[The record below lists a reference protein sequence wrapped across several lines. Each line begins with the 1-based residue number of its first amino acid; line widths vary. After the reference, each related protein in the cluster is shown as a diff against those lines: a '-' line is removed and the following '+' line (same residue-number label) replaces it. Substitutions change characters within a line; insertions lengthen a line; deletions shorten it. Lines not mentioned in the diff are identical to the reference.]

1 MNDRE
6 RARALSAL
14 LDAASRE
21 PDVALPE
28 VDEELRALVDLGSA
42 LGDLR
47 AEPDAAQR
55 AALERMLQAHRADIA
70 RAVGR
75 REATRREAPRPGASM
90 GGALAGLRAWFSGW
104 RLPAAVGV
112 LVVMLII
119 AILALVG
126 PPGRSGEERIARAP
140 SPTAMPAAGAT
151 VTPGTVAGPTQEPT
165 IEPSETPLTGA
176 ATQPT
181 LSPTS
186 TATPVAIPPS
196 AVALHHVRGIVEI
209 QGADGRW
216 EPAGARP
223 FVRAGEDVRTGALSG
238 VEMAFDDGSVARVG
252 ADAQITVDRLQPTT
266 TGARAIE
273 LTQWRGESEHTVA
286 RAEDNHGW
294 YVVRTP
300 SGTGT
305 AVGTAF
311 QVRVTPALASWFS
324 IDEGMVRVSNLGSSV
339 VATAGQAALSRVA
352 EAPGQPVYR
361 VRGEGEVTETG
372 PVWRIAGQA
381 FVVDEASTVVGDPQV
396 GDWVSVEGHVDGPGT
411 RYADRIVLLTRSA
424 IAHVRLTG
432 EVDAIDATAW
442 TIAGQQVTITPET
455 DIEEGL
461 QVGDAV
467 SVDGTIEAGGTLVAE
482 HILYRGDP
490 VLGEAFSYVGV
501 VQSASKS
508 AWMISD
514 VQIAVNGETATD
526 ADLPA
531 GSVVL
536 VRGNVLEDGSWLAR
550 SIRRASSQQ
559 RTFEFV
565 GEVEQ
570 VDPWTIAGIDL
581 ETDPYT
587 VIDEGIGED
596 DRVRVQG
603 LVLDDGTRVAEAIK
617 WDDRDRL
624 AFAFVGTVERMDPWQ
639 VSGIALAVDDDTEI
653 DPGVDVDGLVRVTG
667 HLAGTEWVAERIEPA
682 TEAGEG
688 AGCIRQ
694 YSVVT
699 KVDAGQVALLDGA
712 TLTRG
717 GTMVEE
723 GTLERGAVV
732 EVTAC
737 TDGSGNTHV
746 VGIAVLSHVDLLPL
760 ETPTVEV
767 PTDTP
772 SPVPPPS
779 PVAAPSPTT
788 GDEPA
793 GKVTICHNG
802 QTIEISWDAWPAHE
816 AIGDTMG
823 PCPEPDDRSANPP
836 AKPTKEPKPT
846 KPK

>member
-28 VDEELRALVDLGSA
+28 ADEELRALVDLGSA

-55 AALERMLQAHRADIA
+55 AALERMLKAHRADIA

-126 PPGRSGEERIARAP
+126 LPGRSGEERIARAP

-324 IDEGMVRVSNLGSSV
+324 IDEGTVRVSNLGSSV

-461 QVGDAV
+461 QVDDAV

-639 VSGIALAVDDDTEI
+639 VSG
-653 DPGVDVDGLVRVTG
+653 
-667 HLAGTEWVAERIEPA
+667 
-682 TEAGEG
+682 
-688 AGCIRQ
+688 
-694 YSVVT
+694 
-699 KVDAGQVALLDGA
+699 
-712 TLTRG
+712 
-717 GTMVEE
+717 
-723 GTLERGAVV
+723 
-732 EVTAC
+732 
-737 TDGSGNTHV
+737 
-746 VGIAVLSHVDLLPL
+746 
-760 ETPTVEV
+760 
-767 PTDTP
+767 
-772 SPVPPPS
+772 
-779 PVAAPSPTT
+779 
-788 GDEPA
+788 
-793 GKVTICHNG
+793 
-802 QTIEISWDAWPAHE
+802 
-816 AIGDTMG
+816 
-823 PCPEPDDRSANPP
+823 
-836 AKPTKEPKPT
+836 
-846 KPK
+846 